1 MATDYTSTV
10 YGLGKSR
17 MGGDKTTTNTDLSPI
32 LRNSPNIA
40 NKGQKCVRYI
50 IAAGTAGQIMGGEI
64 WVNADLALIA
74 TDTFTLTVT
83 ADG

>member
-17 MGGDKTTTNTDLSPI
+17 MSGDKTTTNTDLTPI
-32 LRNSPNIA
+32 LRLA
-40 NKGQKCVRYI
+40 DHDKGQKCVRYI
-50 IAAGTAGQIMGGEI
+50 IAAGTTGQIMGGEV